1 MGGWRTRG
9 QPAAVAAIARM
20 ASTDAIPHALL
31 LAGPPGSGKTTLAL
45 DLAAA
50 LLCEAADA
58 TDRPCRSCG
67 SCRRVDHG
75 NHPDLHRLAPSG
87 AGRQIRIGERAA
99 PEPGTVRSLTREL
112 ALASMEGAWRIA
124 VVEDAERMNEDAQ
137 NALLKLLEEP
147 PPRTALVLCAGDEE
161 ALLPTVRSR
170 CVKVRLGPVPAGEIA
185 AMLEDENL
193 ADASGAAGLAR
204 LSRGRPGLAR
214 ALAASPDAVRLHEQ
228 LLRELLDLVR
238 RGRAERLAAASGLL
252 ASAEQLDVLLGSAGS
267 APAGAVGTPPAA
279 TAAAAG
285 GGDGSAG
292 IGSAPSPPARGR
304 KSRVR
309 DEPDGAGSEGRRDRQ
324 SPAARRRALL
334 TLGTTWRD
342 LARDLAVAGRGGRA
356 ELRHVDLL
364 EELVASASALPA
376 DAAETFMARLEVVLG
391 AAEQNANPE
400 LALDALLLAW
410 PSAGAA

>member
-9 QPAAVAAIARM
+9 QPAALAAIARM
-20 ASTDAIPHALL
+20 ASSDAIPHALL
-31 LAGPPGSGKTTLAL
+31 LSGPPGSGKTTLAL

-58 TDRPCRSCG
+58 ADRPCRACG
-67 SCRRVDHG
+67 ACRRVDHG

-99 PEPGTVRSLTREL
+99 PEPGTVRSLIREL

-124 VVEDAERMNEDAQ
+124 IVEDAERMNEDAQ
-137 NALLKLLEEP
+137 NALLKVLEEP
-147 PPRTALVLCAGDEE
+147 PPRTVLVLCAGEE
-161 ALLPTVRSR
+161 EVLLPTVRSR
-170 CVKVRLGPVPAGEIA
+170 CVKVRLGPVPGREIA
-185 AMLEDENL
+185 AMLEDERL

-214 ALAASPDAVRLHEQ
+214 ALATSPDAVHLHEQ

-252 ASAEQLDVLLGSAGS
+252 ASAEQLDALLGTAVTATASIGTS
-267 APAGAVGTPPAA
+267 PAGV
-279 TAAAAG
+279 AAAAG
-285 GGDGSAG
+285 DGDGTDG
-292 IGSAPSPPARGR
+292 IGGVPSPPARGR
-304 KSRVR
+304 RSRVR
-309 DEPDGAGSEGRRDRQ
+309 DEPDGAGSDGRRDRQ

-376 DAAETFMARLEVVLG
+376 GAAEAFMARLEVVLG

-410 PSAGAA
+410 PSTVSA

>member
-9 QPAAVAAIARM
+9 QPAALAAIARM

-31 LAGPPGSGKTTLAL
+31 LSGPPGSGKTTLAL

-58 TDRPCRSCG
+58 PDRPCRACG

-87 AGRQIRIGERAA
+87 AGRQIRIGERSA
-99 PEPGTVRSLTREL
+99 PEPGTIRSLIREL

-147 PPRTALVLCAGDEE
+147 PPRTVLVLCAGEEE

-170 CVKVRLGPVPAGEIA
+170 CTKVRLGAVPGREIA
-185 AMLEDENL
+185 AMLEDEKL

-214 ALAASPDAVRLHEQ
+214 ALATSPDAVHLHEQ

-252 ASAEQLDVLLGSAGS
+252 ASAEQLDGLLGA
-267 APAGAVGTPPAA
+267 AVTATSSTATPAA
-279 TAAAAG
+279 VESGARVA
-285 GGDGSAG
+285 GDGSDT
-292 IGSAPSPPARGR
+292 IGSVPSPPARGR
-304 KSRVR
+304 RHRVR

-334 TLGTTWRD
+334 TLGATWRD
-342 LARDLAVAGRGGRA
+342 LARDLAVAGRGGRG

-376 DAAETFMARLEVVLG
+376 GAAEAFMARLEVVLG

-410 PSAGAA
+410 PSAVSA

>member
-20 ASTDAIPHALL
+20 ASTGAIPHALL
-31 LAGPPGSGKTTLAL
+31 LSGPPGSGKTTLAL

-50 LLCEAADA
+50 LLCEAANVA
-58 TDRPCRSCG
+58 DRPCRACG

-99 PEPGTVRSLTREL
+99 PEPGTVRSLIREL
-112 ALASMEGAWRIA
+112 ALSSMEGAWRVAI
-124 VVEDAERMNEDAQ
+124 VEDAERMNEDAQ

-147 PPRTALVLCAGDEE
+147 PPRTVLVLCAGEEE

-170 CVKVRLGPVPAGEIA
+170 CVRVRLGPVPAREIA
-185 AMLEDENL
+185 AMLEDEVL
-193 ADASGAAGLAR
+193 ADASAAAGLAR
-204 LSRGRPGLAR
+204 LARGRPGLAR
-214 ALAASPDAVRLHEQ
+214 ALATSPDAVHLHEQ

-252 ASAEQLDVLLGSAGS
+252 ASAEQLDTLLGTAGT
-267 APAGAVGTPPAA
+267 ATAVATGTPSIA
-279 TAAAAG
+279 TGAAAG
-285 GGDGSAG
+285 DGDGADG
-292 IGSAPSPPARGR
+292 IGTAQVPPARGR

-309 DEPDGAGSEGRRDRQ
+309 DEPNGAGSGGPGDRQ

-342 LARDLAVAGRGGRA
+342 LARDLAVAGRGGRT
-356 ELRHVDLL
+356 ELQHVDLL
-364 EELVASASALPA
+364 EELVAAASALPKG
-376 DAAETFMARLEVVLG
+376 AAETFMARLEVVLG

>member
-9 QPAAVAAIARM
+9 QPAALAAIARM

-31 LAGPPGSGKTTLAL
+31 LSGPPGSGKTTLAL

-58 TDRPCRSCG
+58 ADRPCRACG

-87 AGRQIRIGERAA
+87 AGRQIRIGERSA
-99 PEPGTVRSLTREL
+99 PEPGTIRSLIREL

-147 PPRTALVLCAGDEE
+147 PPRTVLVLCAGEE
-161 ALLPTVRSR
+161 EVLLPTVRSR
-170 CVKVRLGPVPAGEIA
+170 CTKVRLGAVPGREIA
-185 AMLEDENL
+185 AMLEDEKL

-214 ALAASPDAVRLHEQ
+214 ALATSPDAVHLHEQ

-252 ASAEQLDVLLGSAGS
+252 ASAEQLDGLLGA
-267 APAGAVGTPPAA
+267 AVTATSSTATPAA
-279 TAAAAG
+279 VESGAG
-285 GGDGSAG
+285 VAGDGSDT
-292 IGSAPSPPARGR
+292 IGSVPSPPARGR
-304 KSRVR
+304 RPRVR

-334 TLGTTWRD
+334 TLGATWRD
-342 LARDLAVAGRGGRA
+342 LARDLAVAGRGGRG

-376 DAAETFMARLEVVLG
+376 GAAEAFMTRLEVVLG

-400 LALDALLLAW
+400 LALDTLLLAW
-410 PSAGAA
+410 PSAGSA

>member
-9 QPAAVAAIARM
+9 QPAALAAIARM

-31 LAGPPGSGKTTLAL
+31 LSGPPGSGKTTLAL

-50 LLCEAADA
+50 LLCDAADA
-58 TDRPCRSCG
+58 ADRPCRACG
-67 SCRRVDHG
+67 SCRKVDHG

-87 AGRQIRIGERAA
+87 AGRQIRIGERSA
-99 PEPGTVRSLTREL
+99 PEPGTVRSLIREL
-112 ALASMEGAWRIA
+112 ALASMEGSWRIA

-147 PPRTALVLCAGDEE
+147 PPRTVLVLCAGEEE

-170 CVKVRLGPVPAGEIA
+170 CTKVRLGPVPGREIA
-185 AMLEDENL
+185 AMLEDEKL

-214 ALAASPDAVRLHEQ
+214 ALAMSPDAVHLHEQ

-238 RGRAERLAAASGLL
+238 QGRAERLAAASGLL
-252 ASAEQLDVLLGSAGS
+252 ASAERLDALLGAAVTATASS
-267 APAGAVGTPPAA
+267 VGTPQAVEA
-279 TAAAAG
+279 GAG
-285 GGDGSAG
+285 GSGDGTDT
-292 IGSAPSPPARGR
+292 IGAPPPPARGR
-304 KSRVR
+304 RSRVR
-309 DEPDGAGSEGRRDRQ
+309 DEPDGAGSEGRRDRP

-334 TLGTTWRD
+334 TLGTSWRD

-376 DAAETFMARLEVVLG
+376 GAAETFMARLEVVLG

-410 PSAGAA
+410 PSAVSA